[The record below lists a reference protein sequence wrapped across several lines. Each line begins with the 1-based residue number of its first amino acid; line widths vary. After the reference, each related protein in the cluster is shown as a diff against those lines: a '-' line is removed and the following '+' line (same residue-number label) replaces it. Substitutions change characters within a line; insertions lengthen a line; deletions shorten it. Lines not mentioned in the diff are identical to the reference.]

1 MKVISFS
8 INGKMAH
15 FRKYYSNSTSL
26 SYIIPP
32 VTTIKGIIAGL
43 LGFERDSYYELFSN
57 DKCKVG
63 IVVEKPIKKITQTMN
78 MLKVENL
85 NDLNGAG
92 KNRTQNNMEYI
103 IPKDIRNEIISYK
116 IIFYHIDDK
125 IMEELENC
133 VCTKYKHY
141 YSKGIS
147 LALGSAQC
155 IGWIN
160 NGKSFTVKEM
170 LSEDDPID
178 IYSAIVIEKVNRIEL
193 KNMHNLSIVKEETI
207 TEFNKERYITVDSKK
222 NILVNTT
229 EYPITVKLKAGT
241 KYYRSEDK
249 NIVFLE

>member
-1 MKVISFS
+1 
-8 INGKMAH
+8 MAH

-43 LGFERDSYYELFSN
+43 LGFERDRYYELLSN
-57 DKCKVG
+57 DNCKVG
-63 IVVEKPIKKITQTMN
+63 IIVEKPIKKITQTMN
-78 MLKVENL
+78 MLKVESL

-103 IPKDIRNEIISYK
+103 IPKDIRNEIISYN

-125 IMEELENC
+125 IMEGLEHC
-133 VCTKYKHY
+133 VCSKYKHY
-141 YSKGIS
+141 HSKGIS

-155 IGWIN
+155 IGWIS
-160 NGKSFTVKEM
+160 NGKIFNIKEM
-170 LSEDDPID
+170 LSGDELID
-178 IYSAIVIEKVNRIEL
+178 IHSAIIIDKINKIEL
-193 KNMHNLSIVKEETI
+193 KNMYNLSIVKEETI
-207 TEFNKERYITVDSKK
+207 TEFNKDRYITVDSKK

-241 KYYRSEDK
+241 QYYKLEEK